1 MYGKMQESGLTE
13 IIPWIF
19 TSVIWGQYPVSWHP
33 EFPQGSPAPSDDG
46 DILVYWYGRKYFISW
61 NISFLTSKD
70 SLNVRSLLSLSPGS
84 ICTEY
89 TPCLAIYTL
98 KP

>member
-46 DILVYWYGRKYFISW
+46 DILVY
-61 NISFLTSKD
+61 
-70 SLNVRSLLSLSPGS
+70 
-84 ICTEY
+84 
-89 TPCLAIYTL
+89 
-98 KP
+98 